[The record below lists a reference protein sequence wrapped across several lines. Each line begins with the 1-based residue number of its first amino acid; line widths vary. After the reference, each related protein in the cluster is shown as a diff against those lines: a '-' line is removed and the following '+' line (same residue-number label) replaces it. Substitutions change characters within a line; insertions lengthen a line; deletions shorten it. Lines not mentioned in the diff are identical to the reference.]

1 MIARL
6 FRAGHPEEQLADL
19 AEVPRKP
26 GEHELVWV
34 DLERD
39 EPVSEALAT
48 LGMQAAT
55 EQFAE
60 IASDVA
66 RLDEVVVIAVDG
78 LTTGSSGTLPRASR
92 VDLVAR
98 GNVVATIHD
107 EEIAGLGQLVDLV
120 QGRSQLGSLDAA
132 TFVAILLEGLIGTF
146 FDAVEEIERE
156 IDQLDDRAL
165 RARSSRRIVNELIE
179 LRRRIAVLRR
189 TLVPYRAVIS
199 ALARPELGLVA
210 TGPDPWQHLV
220 QRLER
225 AIDAVENARDLLVGS
240 FDLVMTQTAQRT
252 NDVVRALTVVSVTL
266 LPAGVLAGIF
276 GMNFASPIFEGDSGF
291 LVAVLLIGLIS
302 VAILAGARYRGWL

>member
-19 AEVPRKP
+19 AAVPRKP

-34 DLERD
+34 DLQRD
-39 EPVSEALAT
+39 EPVGEALAA
-48 LGMQAAT
+48 LGMEAAT
-55 EQFAE
+55 EEFTE
-60 IASDVA
+60 IESDVA
-66 RLDEVVVIAVDG
+66 RLDEVVVVTVEGLAVG
-78 LTTGSSGTLPRASR
+78 TSGKLPRASR

-210 TGPDPWQHLV
+210 TGPDPWHHLV
-220 QRLER
+220 ERLER
-225 AIDAVENARDLLVGS
+225 ALDAVENARDLLVGS
-240 FDLVMTQTAQRT
+240 FDLIMTQTAQRT
-252 NDVVRALTVVSVTL
+252 NDIVRALTVVSVTL
-266 LPAGVLAGIF
+266 LPASVLAGIF

-291 LVAVLLIGLIS
+291 IFAVVLIGLIS
-302 VAILAGARYRGWL
+302 AAILVGARYRGWL